1 MNGEAKIRVL
11 VIDDSKVSRLILTQ
25 IFEQAEDFELIG
37 TASDGE
43 AGLDAVERLNPDV
56 ITLDLAMPKVDGF
69 QFLDNLKGN
78 SDIPVIV
85 VSSQSGAD
93 RVMEALERG
102 ATDFIAKI
110 GAFHDGEPSVFF
122 CESVLEKCRV
132 AVGIWGNRASF
143 EEVGRHLPLENSPYE
158 QSSGETASRLLC
170 IGASTGGPGALREIL
185 SDLNPEK
192 GTAVLVAQHMPGGF
206 TEALAER
213 LNAST
218 ELTVR
223 EAVAGERL
231 IGGVVYIA
239 PGDYHLRLV
248 KRRDNYWME
257 LVMARR
263 DDLCVP
269 SVDELF
275 SSVAECFDGPILGV
289 VLTGMGNDGSKG
301 AEALAKVG
309 ARIFVEAQET
319 AVVFGMPK
327 SVIDRGLADEVHG
340 LSTLSLR
347 VRAFLED

>member
-1 MNGEAKIRVL
+1 MNQGGKIRVL

-25 IFEQAEDFELIG
+25 IFENAEDFELVG
-37 TASDGE
+37 TASDGQ
-43 AGLDAVERLNPDV
+43 AGLDAVLDLSPDV

-69 QFLDNLKGN
+69 EFLDKMKGAP
-78 SDIPVIV
+78 SIPVIV

-110 GAFHDGEPSVFF
+110 GAFHAGEPSVFF

-132 AVGIWGNRASF
+132 AVGIWGNRSSF
-143 EEVGRHLPLENSPYE
+143 EEVGRHLPLDDNPYD
-158 QSSGETASRLLC
+158 GGPGDNATRLIC

-185 SDLNPEK
+185 SELSLDK
-192 GTAVLVAQHMPGGF
+192 STAVLVAQHMPGGF
-206 TEALAER
+206 TSALADR
-213 LNAST
+213 LDAST
-218 ELTVR
+218 EYTVK

-248 KRRDNYWME
+248 KRRLSYSME

-269 SVDELF
+269 SVNELF
-275 SSVAECFDGPILGV
+275 TSVAETFDGPILGV
-289 VLTGMGNDGSKG
+289 VLTGMGNDGGEG
-301 AEALAKVG
+301 AQALAKVG
-309 ARIFVEAQET
+309 AKIFVEAQET

-327 SVIDRGLADEVHG
+327 AVIDRGVADEVHG
-340 LSTLSLR
+340 LGTLRLR
-347 VRAFLED
+347 VKAFVDE